1 MGNGN
6 TSQWWKIAVCI
17 VGVLMI
23 AGAIT
28 YTVMT
33 RNSVSSN
40 AQASNSATS
49 STAASNKPTSDGVG
63 ELNWVKNLNSKYA
76 NNDFIF
82 IVLPGNE
89 DLTKRVDQVVSGAIA
104 KIKQDGLAV
113 DVYTLNSQDPEFS
126 VTTDRLAIQKLPAVL
141 LFSATGAGAIVK
153 GDISETKLL
162 QAYLTL
168 VQTCVPGNSGCCPK

>member
-6 TSQWWKIAVCI
+6 TNQWWKIAVCI

-33 RNSVSSN
+33 RNAVSSN

-49 STAASNKPTSDGVG
+49 STAASNNPTSDGVG

-76 NNDFIF
+76 SRYRN
-82 IVLPGNE
+82 G
-89 DLTKRVDQVVSGAIA
+89 
-104 KIKQDGLAV
+104 
-113 DVYTLNSQDPEFS
+113 
-126 VTTDRLAIQKLPAVL
+126 IQKARL
-141 LFSATGAGAIVK
+141 S
-153 GDISETKLL
+153 
-162 QAYLTL
+162 
-168 VQTCVPGNSGCCPK
+168 